1 MRSNDHFLFFSDFYQ
16 KVGLIMTSEIFDVAV
31 IGAGP
36 GGYVAAIRCA
46 QLGLNT
52 VCVDEWKNTRGK
64 ASLGGTCLNVGCIPS
79 KALLESSEN
88 YFQIKHKFAT
98 HGIAAEGVAVD
109 VPVMV
114 ARKDK
119 IVTTFTAGI
128 ASLFKKNKVKSL
140 HGRGTLLQQD
150 ASTKN
155 WQIAVNDNGTT
166 ETIHAKH
173 VIIATGSVP
182 RSLPLAPFDNER
194 ILDNAGALALN
205 AVPERLGV
213 IGAGVIGLEMGSV
226 WRRLGA
232 EVTILEAMPGFLMA
246 ADEQVAKEAKNV
258 FAKEPGLRIH
268 TGISIKSVKTSATS
282 VVVQYSDANNQE
294 QVLEVDKLIVAI
306 GRIPNTTGLGVS
318 ENALVLD
325 ERGFVVVDEFCRTNL
340 SQVYAVGDVVR
351 GPMLAHKASEEG
363 VAVAEMIKRIES
375 GEPAEMDAVDFNTI
389 PWVIYTAPE
398 IAWVGKNEQELK
410 AAGIAYKSG
419 QFPFIANG
427 RARAIGETS
436 GFIKVLAD
444 EKTDR
449 VLGVHMIGPHVSEL
463 ISEAVMAMKFSAS
476 SEDIACIVHAHPSLS
491 EVFHE
496 AALGVDKRALHI

>member
-1 MRSNDHFLFFSDFYQ
+1 MLE
-16 KVGLIMTSEIFDVAV
+16 TFDVAI

-52 VCVDEWKNTRGK
+52 VCIDEWKNSKGK

-88 YFQIKHKFAT
+88 YFQIQHKISA
-98 HGIAAEGVAVD
+98 HGISAENVSVD
-109 VPVMV
+109 VPVMI

-128 ASLFKKNKVKSL
+128 SSLFKKNKVKSI
-140 HGRGTLLQQD
+140 HGRGTLLSREES
-150 ASTKN
+150 AN
-155 WQIAVNDNGTT
+155 AWQIKVDDNGAT
-166 ETIHAKH
+166 ETVQAKH
-173 VIIATGSVP
+173 VIIATGSIPRQLSFVP
-182 RSLPLAPFDNER
+182 VDNEM
-194 ILDNAGALALN
+194 ILDNAGALALKE
-205 AVPERLGV
+205 VPERLGV

-232 EVTILEAMPGFLMA
+232 EVTLLEAMPGFLMA
-246 ADEQVAKEAKNV
+246 ADEQVAKEAKSI
-258 FAKEPGLRIH
+258 FAKEPGLQIN
-268 TGISIKSVKTSATS
+268 TGVKIKSVKISGNS
-282 VVVQYSDANNQE
+282 VVVGYGDSNNQE
-294 QVLEVDKLIVAI
+294 QVMEVDKLIVAV
-306 GRIPNTTGLGVS
+306 GRIPNTTGLGVE
-318 ENALVLD
+318 ENDLSVD
-325 ERGFVVVDEFCRTNL
+325 ERGFINVDQNCRTNL
-340 SQVYAVGDVVR
+340 TNVYAVGDVVR
-351 GPMLAHKASEEG
+351 GPMLAHKAFEEG
-363 VAVAEMIKRIES
+363 VAVAEMIKHLETNQANADEAI
-375 GEPAEMDAVDFNTI
+375 DFNTI

-398 IAWVGKNEQELK
+398 IAWVGKNEQELR
-410 AAGIAYKSG
+410 AAGIAYKVG

-427 RARAIGETS
+427 RARAMNETS
-436 GFIKVLAD
+436 GFVKVLAD

-476 SEDIACIVHAHPSLS
+476 SQDIACIVHAHPSLS

-496 AALGVDKRALHI
+496 AALGVDKRTLHI

>member
-1 MRSNDHFLFFSDFYQ
+1 M
-16 KVGLIMTSEIFDVAV
+16 SEIFDVAV

-52 VCVDEWKNTRGK
+52 VCIDEWKNSKGK

-88 YFQIKHKFAT
+88 YFGIQHKMSA
-98 HGIAAEGVAVD
+98 HGIAAEGVTVD
-109 VPVMV
+109 VPVMI

-119 IVTTFTAGI
+119 IVTMFTAGI
-128 ASLFKKNKVKSL
+128 ASLFKKNKVKSM
-140 HGRGTLLQQD
+140 HGRGTLLPRE
-150 ASTKN
+150 ASAN
-155 WQIAVNDNGTT
+155 VWQIKVDDSGNA
-166 ETIHAKH
+166 ETIQAKH
-173 VIIATGSVP
+173 VIVATGSVP
-182 RSLPLAPFDNER
+182 RPLPFAPVDNVM
-194 ILDNAGALALN
+194 ILDNAGALALTE
-205 AVPERLGV
+205 VPKRLGV

-246 ADEQVAKEAKNV
+246 ADEQVAKEAKSV
-258 FAKEPGLRIH
+258 FAKEPGLQIN
-268 TGISIKSVKTSATS
+268 TGVNIKSVKVDGDTVS
-282 VVVQYSDANNQE
+282 VSYSDSDNQE

-306 GRIPNTTGLGVS
+306 GRIPNTAGLGVQ
-318 ENALVLD
+318 ENGLQVD
-325 ERGFVVVDEFCRTNL
+325 ERGFIVVDQYCRTNL
-340 SQVYAVGDVVR
+340 TNVYAVGDVVR

-363 VAVAEMIKRIES
+363 VAVAETILHVEKGQA
-375 GEPAEMDAVDFNTI
+375 GELEAVDFNTV

-398 IAWVGKNEQELK
+398 IAWVGKNEQELR
-410 AAGIAYKSG
+410 AAGIAYKAG

-427 RARAIGETS
+427 RARAMGETS

-476 SEDIACIVHAHPSLS
+476 SQDIACIVHAHPSLS